1 MAAAKAWAMAEVE
14 GRVAEKVV
22 DRPKGWRKSEFPK
35 ISHGSEGRFLSLAT
49 FARGPRFGDDL
60 EILQE
65 LLRHAV
71 TLLQANRQDVCLIRL
86 PTRPALSS
94 LNVSNTVA
102 VALYESV
109 RDDSEQN

>member
-1 MAAAKAWAMAEVE
+1 
-14 GRVAEKVV
+14 
-22 DRPKGWRKSEFPK
+22 
-35 ISHGSEGRFLSLAT
+35 LAT
-49 FARGPRFGDDL
+49 FAGGPRFGDDL

-71 TLLQANRQDVCLIRL
+71 TLLQANRQDVGLIWL

-102 VALYESV
+102 VALYELV

>member
-1 MAAAKAWAMAEVE
+1 LPA
-14 GRVAEKVV
+14 
-22 DRPKGWRKSEFPK
+22 
-35 ISHGSEGRFLSLAT
+35 
-49 FARGPRFGDDL
+49 GPLFGDDL

-71 TLLQANRQDVCLIRL
+71 TLLRANRQDVGLIRL

-94 LNVSNTVA
+94 RNVSNTVA
-102 VALYESV
+102 VALCESV

>member
-1 MAAAKAWAMAEVE
+1 MAANKAWAMAEVE

-22 DRPKGWRKSEFPK
+22 DRPKGWRKTEFPK
-35 ISHGSEGRFLSLAT
+35 ITCGSEGRSLNLAT
-49 FARGPRFGDDL
+49 FAGGPRFGDDL

-71 TLLQANRQDVCLIRL
+71 TLLQANRQDVGLIWL
-86 PTRPALSS
+86 PTRPGLSS
-94 LNVSNTVA
+94 RNVSNTVA
-102 VALYESV
+102 VALYELV